1 MSCNVIK
8 EYADFS
14 KENINKYYELIM
26 DKYYNKDLVK
36 LFLDKYIDIRYYD
49 LDTDKYSRNI
59 TKINK
64 RLSEIYDTIEED
76 KLTAKFIYIMFGIIF
91 YLDDVLELGNR
102 DNLIKLINQIRI
114 EKLGINDPEF
124 IPNFTTILEEDI
136 NRKKMFIDTL
146 QCKEFPVEYSYIYEQ
161 DLYNV
166 EIIYDIP
173 IPKLYS
179 RYAIEKAFNDG
190 IVAEDKLYI
199 EYYMVNAKIL
209 KDAINGDYNNKYLL
223 EFNSNILKKKDK
235 LANLLNI
242 FDNDLAKDLLSLKI
256 NYSNFISN
264 KEKVYELI
272 REGYKFSVIIDNK
285 YENYEKV
292 DINTFDVFEYII
304 LNNKDIEKYK
314 EFKEFDNIISS

>member
-76 KLTAKFIYIMFGIIF
+76 KLTAKFIHIMFGIIF

-146 QCKEFPVEYSYIYEQ
+146 QCKEIPVEYSYIYEQ

-166 EIIYDIP
+166 EILYDIP

-190 IVAEDKLYI
+190 IVAEDKLFV
-199 EYYMVNAKIL
+199 EYYMVNTKIL

>member
-26 DKYYNKDLVK
+26 DKYYNKELVK

-76 KLTAKFIYIMFGIIF
+76 KLTAKFIHIMFGIIF

-190 IVAEDKLYI
+190 IVAEDKLFV
-199 EYYMVNAKIL
+199 EYYMVNTKIL

>member
-76 KLTAKFIYIMFGIIF
+76 KLTAKFIHIMFGIIF

-146 QCKEFPVEYSYIYEQ
+146 QCKEFPVEYNYIYEQ

-166 EIIYDIP
+166 EILYDIP

-190 IVAEDKLYI
+190 IVAEDKLFV
-199 EYYMVNAKIL
+199 EYYMVNTKIL

-272 REGYKFSVIIDNK
+272 RDGYKFSVIIDNK

>member
-26 DKYYNKDLVK
+26 GKYYNKDLVK
-36 LFLDKYIDIRYYD
+36 PFLDKYIDIRYYD

-76 KLTAKFIYIMFGIIF
+76 KLTAKFIHIMFGIIF

-124 IPNFTTILEEDI
+124 IPNFTTLLEENT
-136 NRKKMFIDTL
+136 NRKKMFIETL
-146 QCKEFPVEYSYIYEQ
+146 QCKEFPVEYNYIYEQ

-166 EIIYDIP
+166 EILYDIP

-190 IVAEDKLYI
+190 IVAEDKLFV

-242 FDNDLAKDLLSLKI
+242 FDNDLAKEVLSLKI

-272 REGYKFSVIIDNK
+272 REGYKFSIIIDNK

>member
-76 KLTAKFIYIMFGIIF
+76 KLTAKFIHIMFGIIF

-124 IPNFTTILEEDI
+124 IPKFTTMLEEDI

-166 EIIYDIP
+166 EILYDIP

-190 IVAEDKLYI
+190 IVAEDKLFV
-199 EYYMVNAKIL
+199 EYYMVNTKIL

-235 LANLLNI
+235 LSNLLNI